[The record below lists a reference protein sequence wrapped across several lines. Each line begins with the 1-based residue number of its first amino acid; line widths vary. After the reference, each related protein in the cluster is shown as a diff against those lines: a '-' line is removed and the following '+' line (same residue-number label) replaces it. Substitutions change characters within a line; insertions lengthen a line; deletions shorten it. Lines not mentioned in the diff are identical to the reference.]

1 MKIIRYQPIKSLA
14 AMAALALLAVAGNA
28 SIPASAAEDTAAHD
42 VSPGTT
48 PAAPAATAAS
58 TDSHSKTT
66 KQAAAAKKDDDDD
79 NEKPIPQNWVSGDI
93 KTNRGYNQQVLD
105 RVDRIVRKHFY
116 NHDLVTSLWV
126 PALEHNREK
135 ILAGKNLV
143 ELFNSI
149 NSTLAALKSS
159 HTEFATSNDE
169 IFYFLHDLFG
179 RWNAK
184 LTVPGDFVGFMTGP
198 PRFAVDRVR
207 YVVDAS
213 PAAKA
218 GMQAGDRI
226 ISVDSKPYLGQSN
239 FFGLSGKKVSI
250 EYERAGKKAKCTI
263 VPIKKDEYLQYVEGI
278 RKSARTFQ
286 LGGHTVGYVHDWC
299 GGNDAHGA
307 LDEVL
312 ESKLGGTEGL
322 VLDLRDGYGGN
333 SMEDLDRFFRNP
345 AGYPPFILK
354 DRKGQAQVSTMVYD
368 KPVVALINDGAR
380 SGKELLA
387 YSLKTSGRAP
397 LVGISTAGAVLAGKL
412 FPLDKRTALYL
423 AVADGT
429 VGGVRLEGVG
439 VKPDIEIGDDCSEAG
454 KQAQLQAAEDLL
466 LLMLQKPKSP
476 HNTATTPDANADVI
490 TEWNDKH
497 HPSPPNSQQ
506 QP

>member
-1 MKIIRYQPIKSLA
+1 MDKVVVKIIRYKSTKKLA
-14 AMAALALLAVAGNA
+14 AFAALALFTLLERAAIPALAGQDTTSRDVSAGT
-28 SIPASAAEDTAAHD
+28 SPASAGADSH
-42 VSPGTT
+42 PKGTK
-48 PAAPAATAAS
+48 PAAVP
-58 TDSHSKTT
+58 
-66 KQAAAAKKDDDDD
+66 KKDADDDK
-79 NEKPIPQNWVSGDI
+79 EKPIVQNWVPGDI
-93 KTNRGYNQQVLD
+93 KTNRSYNQEVLD
-105 RVDRIVRKHFY
+105 RIDRIVRKHFF
-116 NHDLVTSLWV
+116 NHDLVTSAWI

-135 ILAGKNLV
+135 ILASKNLV

-149 NSTLAALKSS
+149 NSTLAAFKCS

-179 RWNAK
+179 RWNPK
-184 LTVPGDFVGFMTGP
+184 LTVAGDFVGFMTGP

-207 YVVDAS
+207 YVVDDS

-218 GMQAGDRI
+218 GLQAGDRI

-250 EYERAGKKAKCTI
+250 QYERAGKKAKCII
-263 VPIKKDEYLQYVEGI
+263 VPVKKDEYMQYVEGI
-278 RKSARTFQ
+278 RKSARTYQ

-312 ESKLGGTEGL
+312 EGKLCNTDGL
-322 VLDLRDGYGGN
+322 ILDLRDGYGGN
-333 SMEDLDRFFRNP
+333 SLDDLDRFYRNP
-345 AGYPPFILK
+345 AGYPQFILK
-354 DRKGQAQVSTMVYD
+354 DNKGRAQVSTMTYD

-387 YSLKTSGRAP
+387 YSLKTSKRAP
-397 LVGISTAGAVLAGKL
+397 LVGITTAGAVLAGKL

-454 KQAQLQAAEDLL
+454 KQAQLKAAEDLL
-466 LLMLQKPKSP
+466 LLMLQKPKKHYNIAP
-476 HNTATTPDANADVI
+476 APDGDANFLL
-490 TEWNDKH
+490 EWSTNH
-497 HPSPPNSQQ
+497 RPA
-506 QP
+506 QPQ

>member
-1 MKIIRYQPIKSLA
+1 MDQFVVRIIRYKSTKSLA
-14 AMAALALLAVAGNA
+14 AFAAFALLILAQNA
-28 SIPASAAEDTAAHD
+28 AIPAPAGQDTTPHD
-42 VSPGTT
+42 VSAGTSAT
-48 PAAPAATAAS
+48 APAATGGA
-58 TDSHSKTT
+58 DSHLK
-66 KQAAAAKKDDDDD
+66 AKKSAAPPPKKDAGDED
-79 NEKPIPQNWVSGDI
+79 EKPIPQNWVPGDI
-93 KTNRGYNQQVLD
+93 KTNRSYNQQVLE

-116 NHDLVTSLWV
+116 NYDLVTSAWV

-135 ILAGKNLV
+135 ILASKNLV

-149 NSTLAALKSS
+149 NSTLAALKCS

-179 RWNAK
+179 RWNPK
-184 LTVPGDFVGFMTGP
+184 LTVSGDFVGFMSGP

-207 YVVDAS
+207 YVVDGS
-213 PAAKA
+213 PAATA
-218 GMQAGDRI
+218 GLQVGDRI

-250 EYERAGKKAKCTI
+250 EYERAGKKAKCII
-263 VPIKKDEYLQYVEGI
+263 VPIKKDEYMQYVDGI

-299 GGNDAHGA
+299 GGNDAHAA

-312 ESKLGGTEGL
+312 EGKLCSTDGL
-322 VLDLRDGYGGN
+322 ILDLRDGYGGN
-333 SMEDLDRFFRNP
+333 SLEDLDRFFRNP
-345 AGYPPFILK
+345 AGYPQFILT
-354 DRKGQAQVSTMVYD
+354 DRKGHAQVSTMTYD

-397 LVGISTAGAVLAGKL
+397 LVGVTTAGAVLAGKL

-439 VKPDIEIGDDCSEAG
+439 VKPDIEIGDNCSEAG
-454 KQAQLQAAEDLL
+454 KQAQLQAAEDRL
-466 LLMLQKPKSP
+466 LLMLQKPKKSYNAP
-476 HNTATTPDANADVI
+476 TSPDADADFLL
-490 TEWNDKH
+490 EWSRKH
-497 HPSPPNSQQ
+497 RPASPQ
-506 QP
+506 